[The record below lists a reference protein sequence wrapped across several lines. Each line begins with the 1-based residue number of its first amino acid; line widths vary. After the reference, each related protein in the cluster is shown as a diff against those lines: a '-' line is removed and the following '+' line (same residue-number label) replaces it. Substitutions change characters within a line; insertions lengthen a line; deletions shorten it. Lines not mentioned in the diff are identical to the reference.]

1 MQVELTGPQFD
12 FVEAPEQFPA
22 FVGGF
27 GSGKTHAGIWRAL
40 RMKLAYP
47 GQNVA
52 YYLPTYDLVARM
64 AFPRF
69 EDTLSK
75 IGLRFKTNKNEAV
88 IDIERRGSIIMRTMD
103 VPARI
108 VAYEVADSIA
118 DELDTLTIEKARDV
132 WNKIIARNRQ
142 KKPDGSLNTVGVA
155 TTPEGFR
162 FVYERWKK
170 DPAPGYRLI
179 KATTMSNAANLPDG
193 YIESLRNSYPA
204 NLLQAYLDGE
214 FVNLTSGSVYP
225 DFSRELNASREM
237 IQTSEPLHIGMDFN
251 VGQMAAV
258 VFVLRDGD
266 PHAVDEL
273 TGILDTPAMIASIK
287 ARYTGHA
294 IFVYPDASGNSRKSN
309 NASES
314 DIALLRAARF
324 TVLVAPSNPAVKDR
338 VLSMNQMI
346 CSEAEGSTSPL
357 GMEMR
362 GGRPVKRRFRV
373 NVEKCPGL
381 VECLEK
387 QAYDKNGEP
396 DKTGGLD
403 HENDAAGYFMHYR
416 YPVRG
421 RAMQRVAIGGI

>member
-1 MQVELTGPQFD
+1 VQVSLTAPQFD

-40 RMKLAYP
+40 SRKLAYP
-47 GQNVA
+47 KQNVA
-52 YYLPTYDLVARM
+52 YYLPTYDLVSRM

-69 EDTLSK
+69 EETLSDA
-75 IGLRFKTNKNEAV
+75 GLPFRINKNEAV
-88 IDIERRGSIIMRTMD
+88 VDIEECGSIIMRTMD
-103 VPARI
+103 NPARI

-118 DELDTLTIEKARDV
+118 DELDTLTVDKARDV
-132 WNKIIARNRQ
+132 WNKIISRNRQ

-162 FVYERWKK
+162 FVYERWQKN
-170 DPAPGYRLI
+170 PAPGYRLI
-179 KATTMSNAANLPDG
+179 KASTMSNAANLPEG
-193 YIESLRNSYPA
+193 YIDSLRASYPS
-204 NLLQAYLDGE
+204 NLLAAYLDGE
-214 FVNLTSGSVYP
+214 FVNLTAGSVYP
-225 DFSRELNASREM
+225 EFDRTLNASTET
-237 IQTSEPLHIGMDFN
+237 IKADEPLHIGMDFN

-258 VFVLRDGD
+258 VHVLRDGD

-273 TGILDTPAMIASIK
+273 TGILDTPAMIAAIK
-287 ARYTGHA
+287 GRYVGHA
-294 IFVYPDASGNSRKSN
+294 VFVYPDASGNSRKSN

-338 VLSMNQMI
+338 VLSFNQMI
-346 CSEAEGSTSPL
+346 HSD
-357 GMEMR
+357 
-362 GGRPVKRRFRV
+362 GRRRYRV
-373 NVEKCPGL
+373 NVDKCPGL

-396 DKTGGLD
+396 DKSSGLD
-403 HENDAAGYFMHYR
+403 HENDAAGYFVFYR

-421 RAMQRVAIGGI
+421 RAISLTSIGGI

>member
-1 MQVELTGPQFD
+1 VPAIEVKLTGPQDD
-12 FVEAPEQFPA
+12 FVHAEEQFPA

-27 GSGKTHAGIWRAL
+27 GSGKTHAAIWRAL
-40 RMKLAYP
+40 RLKLGYP
-47 GQNVA
+47 KQNVA

-69 EDTLSK
+69 EEVLSETLK
-75 IGLRFKTNKNEAV
+75 IPFKLNKNEAV
-88 IDIERRGSIIMRTMD
+88 LDIEGMGSIIMRTMD
-103 VPARI
+103 NPARI
-108 VAYEVADSIA
+108 VAYEVADSLA
-118 DELDTLTIEKARDV
+118 DELDTLSVDKARDV

-162 FVYERWKK
+162 FVYERWRKN
-170 DPAPGYRLI
+170 PANGYRLI
-179 KATTMSNAANLPDG
+179 KAATMSNAANLPEG
-193 YIESLRNSYPA
+193 YIDSLRASYPA
-204 NLLQAYLDGE
+204 NLLAAYLDGE
-214 FVNLTSGSVYP
+214 FVNLTAGSVYP
-225 DFSRELNASREM
+225 EFDRKLNASTET

-251 VGQMAAV
+251 VGKMSSV
-258 VFVLRDGD
+258 VFVLRNGE

-287 ARYTGHA
+287 SRYEGHA

-346 CSEAEGSTSPL
+346 HSEG
-357 GMEMR
+357 
-362 GGRPVKRRFRV
+362 VRRMRV
-373 NVEKCPGL
+373 NVDRCPGF

-396 DKTGGLD
+396 DKTSGLD
-403 HENDAAGYFMHYR
+403 HLNDAAGYMIFYR
-416 YPVRG
+416 FPVRG
-421 RAMQRVAIGGI
+421 RAMQRIAIGGI